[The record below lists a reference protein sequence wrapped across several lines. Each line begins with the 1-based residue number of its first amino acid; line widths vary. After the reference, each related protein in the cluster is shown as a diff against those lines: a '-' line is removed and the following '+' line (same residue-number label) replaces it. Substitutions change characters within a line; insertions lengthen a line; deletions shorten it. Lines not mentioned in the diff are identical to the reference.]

1 MQKLISV
8 LLIFSLLLSSS
19 NQLIL
24 VNKNLSLTKRI
35 IPGDEI
41 IVKIKND
48 IETNSQQK
56 RIKIT
61 SISKSVITG
70 IKQYRDGR
78 FDLDL
83 NGNVLLQNEHL
94 YYKYIDLEYDDIYAI
109 SVLKNHKRSNT
120 IIRNSLRGLGT
131 GLLITIGGI
140 VYMGPPPK
148 DSDILVLAV
157 LLYGGFIFSGLLG
170 LSSGLIT
177 SVTYDDRGDFDK
189 YVIKPGQWEIVIE

>member
-70 IKQYRDGR
+70 IKQYRDG
-78 FDLDL
+78 
-83 NGNVLLQNEHL
+83 
-94 YYKYIDLEYDDIYAI
+94 
-109 SVLKNHKRSNT
+109 
-120 IIRNSLRGLGT
+120 
-131 GLLITIGGI
+131 
-140 VYMGPPPK
+140 
-148 DSDILVLAV
+148 
-157 LLYGGFIFSGLLG
+157 
-170 LSSGLIT
+170 
-177 SVTYDDRGDFDK
+177 
-189 YVIKPGQWEIVIE
+189 